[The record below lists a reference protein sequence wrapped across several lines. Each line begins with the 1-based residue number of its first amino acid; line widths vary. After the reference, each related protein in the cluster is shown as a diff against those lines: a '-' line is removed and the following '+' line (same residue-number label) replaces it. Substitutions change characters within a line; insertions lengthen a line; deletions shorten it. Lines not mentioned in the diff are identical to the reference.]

1 MLYLF
6 RNISWLSFTQSL
18 MNVCILIWRV
28 VIYIHCCYPPCH
40 IPPLAQARPM
50 MLCIYTSNV
59 IGASLSEPHT
69 SELNGGII
77 GASLSEPHT
86 SELNG
91 GIFLI
96 YICTYRT
103 SYVQCTRTRAAC
115 GQKACDLLTTRAILD
130 TFKFRAFS
138 LLVVNMDTSS
148 TSRRSLKPSEDR
160 EDRLRRRRERV
171 KARRAAETAEERQE
185 RLAKR
190 RERDRARRSTEA
202 NNKRRE
208 RERAQRVAETDKK
221 KQERLKKRREIG
233 ADVLLRLPM
242 KETPDYI

>member
-1 MLYLF
+1 MHTLKLLNFHGDSHNKLF
-6 RNISWLSFTQSL
+6 
-18 MNVCILIWRV
+18 V
-28 VIYIHCCYPPCH
+28 
-40 IPPLAQARPM
+40 
-50 MLCIYTSNV
+50 
-59 IGASLSEPHT
+59 
-69 SELNGGII
+69 I

-96 YICTYRT
+96 YICMYVCMYRT

-130 TFKFRAFS
+130 TFKFRVFS

-160 EDRLRRRRERV
+160 EDRLRRRRERI

-208 RERAQRVAETDKK
+208 RERAQRVAETDKQ

-233 ADVLLRLPM
+233 ADVLLRLPI

>member
-1 MLYLF
+1 MY
-6 RNISWLSFTQSL
+6 
-18 MNVCILIWRV
+18 VC
-28 VIYIHCCYPPCH
+28 
-40 IPPLAQARPM
+40 M
-50 MLCIYTSNV
+50 
-59 IGASLSEPHT
+59 
-69 SELNGGII
+69 
-77 GASLSEPHT
+77 
-86 SELNG
+86 
-91 GIFLI
+91 
-96 YICTYRT
+96 YRT

-130 TFKFRAFS
+130 TFNFRVFS

-148 TSRRSLKPSEDR
+148 NSRRSLKPSEDR

-208 RERAQRVAETDKK
+208 RERAQRVAETDKQ

-233 ADVLLRLPM
+233 ADVLFRLPM